1 MAYRPLA
8 SYPNDR
14 PNCASSKL
22 PSRFCHASMLL
33 IYLCPRSGGRDQLAS
48 AVLWPPEDGPFL
60 DDRVSIPVAHSQL
73 PAL

>member
-1 MAYRPLA
+1 
-8 SYPNDR
+8 
-14 PNCASSKL
+14 
-22 PSRFCHASMLL
+22 MLL